1 MAAPAR
7 KTPEPRWHRRFESA
21 RTFGQDLDPIGLNL
35 DALTA
40 AAAWRRR
47 PEQTADYAF
56 RRLLTAFRLAER
68 LTFPVE
74 VSAQPPGHVVTRY
87 TIHEAER
94 TAREVALAIA
104 EAPGKVDALL
114 YRMLAEHGHRREL
127 TVFLDDEFLG
137 TGEPTAGPLLTKALE
152 ALARSSASDARL
164 HVVTQ
169 RQARLDVGTDRE
181 TRVWLATSYETD
193 YVGWVFDQVAK
204 LEVSAV
210 PGLDLFNVAE
220 ELGDLGR
227 SDESAVQSHL
237 TRLLMHLLKWRYQ
250 PEHRSGS
257 WRGTIAEAR
266 KRILQKIA
274 QSPGMKPKLPAWFAE
289 TYADARELA
298 HYETGLPLDTFPE
311 TAPFSLEQ
319 ALDQDFL
326 PDNRPPDEE

>member
-1 MAAPAR
+1 MVAPAR

-35 DALTA
+35 DALSA

-56 RRLLTAFRLAER
+56 RRLLTAFRLAGR

-74 VSAQPPGHVVTRY
+74 VGAQPPGSVAARY
-87 TIHEAER
+87 TIQEA
-94 TAREVALAIA
+94 ARPAEDVALAIA
-104 EAPGKVDALL
+104 EDHGKLDALL
-114 YRMLAEHGHRREL
+114 SRMRAERRHARALA
-127 TVFLDDEFLG
+127 VFLDEEAG
-137 TGEPTAGPLLTKALE
+137 ATGLSLEKAVQALTRVAGDHEPVHL
-152 ALARSSASDARL
+152 
-164 HVVTQ
+164 VTPSE
-169 RQARLDVGTDRE
+169 ARLDAGTDRE

-193 YVGWVFDQVAK
+193 YVGWIFDQVAK

-237 TRLLMHLLKWRYQ
+237 SNLLMHLLKWSCQ

-266 KRILQKIA
+266 KQILRRIA
-274 QSPGMKPKLPAWFAE
+274 QSPGMKPKLPGWFAE
-289 TYADARELA
+289 TYGDARELA
-298 HYETGLPLDTFPE
+298 HYESGLPLGTFPE
-311 TAPFSLEQ
+311 EPPFTLNQ

-326 PDNRPPDEE
+326 PDNRPADEE